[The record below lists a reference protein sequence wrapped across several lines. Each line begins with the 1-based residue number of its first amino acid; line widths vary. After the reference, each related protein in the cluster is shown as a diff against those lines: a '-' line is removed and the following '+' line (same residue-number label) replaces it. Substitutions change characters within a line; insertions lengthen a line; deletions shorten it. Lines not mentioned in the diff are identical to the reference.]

1 MQKFSALAAV
11 AAPGVAQNGQ
21 NPNEQIGNVH
31 IDIQGRVHSIVK
43 RLRILLQAINVIPDI
58 QAEESCSNP
67 VGDLLP
73 DMENQQDHFA

>member
-31 IDIQGRVHSIVK
+31 IDIQGRVHSIVE
-43 RLRILLQAINVIPDI
+43 RLRILLRAIDVIPDI
-58 QAEESCSNP
+58 QAEESGSNP
-67 VGDLLP
+67 VGHLLP
-73 DMENQQDHFA
+73 DTENQQDHFA